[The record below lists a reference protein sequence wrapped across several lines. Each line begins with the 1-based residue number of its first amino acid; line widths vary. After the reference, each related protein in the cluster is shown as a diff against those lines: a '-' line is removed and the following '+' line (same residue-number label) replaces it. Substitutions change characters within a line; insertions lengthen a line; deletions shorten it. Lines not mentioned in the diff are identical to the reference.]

1 MVIIE
6 SEDFIVRGTICLF
19 EWKADAMGI
28 MVCSGICYGSRS
40 FHISIQPMLKALL
53 SLYVRGIDNDN
64 TCPHVALC

>member
-1 MVIIE
+1 
-6 SEDFIVRGTICLF
+6 
-19 EWKADAMGI
+19 MGI